1 MPLRV
6 LGLLSGD
13 ACAGSIRSI
22 PENHIDQSATDA
34 GYSEEQRRA
43 LKGVVVS
50 GYIQLLS
57 VAVMKGVVY
66 NLDAAAKAI
75 IRNNGKDSQPRG
87 LLTTGRAEI
96 LLSSALRAQ
105 FDGLVLGD

>member
-1 MPLRV
+1 MDV
-6 LGLLSGD
+6 LHTL
-13 ACAGSIRSI
+13 A
-22 PENHIDQSATDA
+22 ENHIDQSATDA
-34 GYSEEQRRA
+34 GYSEEHRRA

-50 GYIQLLS
+50 GYVQLLS
-57 VAVMKGVVY
+57 VAMMKGVVY

-75 IRNNGKDSQPRG
+75 IRNNGKDSQTRG

-96 LLSSALRAQ
+96 LLSSAFRAQ